1 MSLVIYL
8 AAVRR
13 AATQWEDQHEQL
25 TGAGRALTAAAPAS
39 LGARVAG
46 PARVFLDTWLAEI
59 EILDAASDKHATALR
74 VAASAAEHT
83 DRETV
88 ERTRRLLPWDDRHL
102 TPRAVA

>member
-1 MSLVIYL
+1 MSIVIYL

-25 TGAGRALTAAAPAS
+25 TGAHRSLTSASPAT

-46 PARVFLDTWLAEI
+46 PARAFLDTWMAEI
-59 EILDAASDKHATALR
+59 EILDATSNGHATALR
-74 VAASAAEHT
+74 DTASSAEHT

-88 ERTRRLLPWDDRHL
+88 ERTQRLLPWDDRHL
-102 TPRAVA
+102 TPKAVA